1 LIHGAADTVV
11 DVRQSRRLHAAL
23 QHLVWPTSL
32 DEPDTDHAGVIMTEY
47 DPGARRCRSS
57 RADHAVRAGS
67 RTARLLARAPL
78 GEP

>member
-23 QHLVWPTSL
+23 QHLGRPTSF

-47 DPGARRCRSS
+47 DPGSRRCRPS

-67 RTARLLARAPL
+67 RTARLLTRAAL